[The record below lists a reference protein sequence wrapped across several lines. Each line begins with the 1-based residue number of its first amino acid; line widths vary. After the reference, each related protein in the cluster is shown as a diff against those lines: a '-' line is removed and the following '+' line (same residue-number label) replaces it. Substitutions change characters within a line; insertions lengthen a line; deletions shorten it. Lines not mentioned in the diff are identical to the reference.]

1 MMTFGIYINKN
12 PMENNQ
18 LQQLILF
25 IKEKKKFITQY
36 GINKIPN
43 KVERSFHNIK
53 MYSGIDLP
61 DSIQSIRG
69 ILDLID
75 TNLGICE
82 RTCCNNKKKWDGNR
96 WDLRKFCGR
105 KCADLD
111 FSEKQKGEHNSFHNI
126 SEENRIKMGN
136 KISKKI
142 SKKISEG
149 TFTPNITNSW
159 ANSKINVLIKGRSI
173 FVRSS
178 WEAYFYLLNP
188 DLMYEFIRIPY
199 FDLEKNCFMTITDSG
214 TVQEE
219 LCIFNKPTITIR
231 DSTERPETV
240 WCGSNIVSGLDP
252 KSILQAYETIKT
264 CDTNWI
270 IPLEYN
276 KNNVSDT
283 VVNILLGNNYDV

>member
-1 MMTFGIYINKN
+1 MTFGIYINKN

-199 FDLEKNCFMTITDSG
+199 FDLEKNCFRNYITDFFDPINMIIY
-214 TVQEE
+214 E
-219 LCIFNKPTITIR
+219 IK
-231 DSTERPETV
+231 
-240 WCGSNIVSGLDP
+240 P
-252 KSILQAYETIKT
+252 KSKIKESCDKLKAAKKWCKDNSYEYKIITQK
-264 CDTNWI
+264 WI
-270 IPLEYN
+270 IERYSRHVLEGQPQKERISYLIEKMIKYEN
-276 KNNVSDT
+276 
-283 VVNILLGNNYDV
+283 